1 MKTVW
6 VDICNS
12 LMAASVQQILMQNEQ
27 LCLYDGRSTANTAD
41 VALMEVSY
49 APGCNM
55 DGRLTVARK
64 IRAAVPGCRIVLLC
78 DENSA
83 PEMARQ
89 VVLAKKDGKID
100 NFVYSSVS
108 ESYLAAMLAAI

>member
-27 LCLYDGRSTANTAD
+27 LCLYDGRSTAD